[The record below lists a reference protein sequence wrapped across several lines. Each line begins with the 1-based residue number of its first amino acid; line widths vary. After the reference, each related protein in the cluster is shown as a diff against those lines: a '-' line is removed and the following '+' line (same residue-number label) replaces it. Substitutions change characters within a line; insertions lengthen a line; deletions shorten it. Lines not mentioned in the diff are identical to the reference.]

1 LAFRVTFLRDGVPAS
16 SMTFDELLRTD
27 IVGYILSNGRRARRW
42 RSGPLPT
49 YQGGSSELIPPS
61 PYHPV
66 AGTASPAVGGTTEPP
81 DAYLGGRYRRVRQ
94 GEAEGGEMT
103 AAKKFS
109 KERFAEIAALSERL
123 LTASAFDAV
132 ERVTAPVFRK
142 KPEEVFPTLEAKLA
156 ATISDD
162 DLDDLIAYYELN
174 YERARKPMMRLSW
187 KQSREMVEAIK
198 RRRERPN

>member
-1 LAFRVTFLRDGVPAS
+1 
-16 SMTFDELLRTD
+16 
-27 IVGYILSNGRRARRW
+27 
-42 RSGPLPT
+42 
-49 YQGGSSELIPPS
+49 
-61 PYHPV
+61 
-66 AGTASPAVGGTTEPP
+66 
-81 DAYLGGRYRRVRQ
+81 
-94 GEAEGGEMT
+94 MT
-103 AAKKFS
+103 ATKKFS

-162 DLDDLIAYYELN
+162 DLDDLIAYYELK

-198 RRRERPN
+198 RRRERPNWEVMAICQ